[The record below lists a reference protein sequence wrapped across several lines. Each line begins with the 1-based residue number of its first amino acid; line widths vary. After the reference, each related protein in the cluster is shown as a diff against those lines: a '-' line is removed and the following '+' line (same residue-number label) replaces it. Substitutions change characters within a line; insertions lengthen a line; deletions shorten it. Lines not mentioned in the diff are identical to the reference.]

1 MKDEDSKTVSRL
13 TMLIHWRTWFFQTS
27 VCPAALDFPS
37 ALLWGSTISRKG
49 RNKVIDRHEYSK
61 ERSLTAKCQIENEF
75 EQVWKCQILF
85 KIVWNIRNW
94 FQLSRESWN
103 WLEPD
108 CILNVGETKS
118 LKRLPSMNSLYS
130 TLKEL
135 AYSPCVG
142 KNFSK
147 CFISTE
153 RTTGCTPIHTTQ
165 HKGQQ
170 HKGLPY
176 MNQVG

>member
-13 TMLIHWRTWFFQTS
+13 TMLIHWRTWFFQTF

-49 RNKVIDRHEYSK
+49 RNKVIDRHEYSE

-94 FQLSRESWN
+94 FQLSRENWN